1 MEQLET
7 KIVAQVE
14 RQSGASKKAYA
25 PPVPVSTGNKAVARE
40 IDTLTQKL
48 NDAARDI
55 IEELDG
61 LPADLE
67 RRFSKNEKDVY
78 IESLHEARGRKLVKA
93 LTKRYLEEKSIRTRV
108 DSYIRLFERL
118 LDSVAEAP
126 KGNQM
131 VEACLASHSGEVYMM
146 LAQVSGRIATE

>member
-25 PPVPVSTGNKAVARE
+25 APVPVSGGNKNLARE
-40 IDTLTQKL
+40 IDTITQKL
-48 NDAARDI
+48 NGAARDI
-55 IEELDG
+55 VEELDG

-67 RRFSKNEKDVY
+67 RRYVREKDVY
-78 IESLHEARGRKLVKA
+78 IERLHGARNRKLIKA
-93 LTKRYLEEKSIRTRV
+93 MSKRYLEEKSIRTRV

-131 VEACLASHSGEVYMM
+131 VETCLASNSGEVYMM
-146 LAQVSGRIATE
+146 LAQVSGRIASE

>member
-14 RQSGASKKAYA
+14 RQSGASKKSYA
-25 PPVPVSTGNKAVARE
+25 APVPVAPSSKSLARE
-40 IDTLTQKL
+40 IDALTQKL

-55 IEELDG
+55 VEELDG

-67 RRFSKNEKDVY
+67 TRFSKNEKDVY

-93 LTKRYLEEKSIRTRV
+93 MTKRYLEEKSIRTRV

-126 KGNQM
+126 KGSQM
-131 VEACLASHSGEVYMM
+131 VETCLASNSGEVYMM

>member
-14 RQSGASKKAYA
+14 RQSGQSKKSYA
-25 PPVPVSTGNKAVARE
+25 APVPVGASKSMARE
-40 IDTLTQKL
+40 VDALTQKL
-48 NDAARDI
+48 NEAARDI
-55 IEELDG
+55 VEELDG
-61 LPADLE
+61 LPDDLE
-67 RRFSKNEKDVY
+67 RRFSKNETDVY
-78 IESLHEARGRKLVKA
+78 IERLHAARGRRLVKA
-93 LTKRYLEEKSIRTRV
+93 MTKRYLEEKSIRTRV

-131 VEACLASHSGEVYMM
+131 VETCLASNSGEVYMM